1 MNATNWNNI
10 VQDLFGQP
18 NANTTPPTPLEADGA
33 VDTSSGITAALSVS
47 PSEMQQD
54 VRKAILTPVQK
65 GNPDGMTAMSSN
77 DGRWKDALA
86 GALDDYGM
94 GDSVDLYGNAKV
106 GPQLQ
111 AEPPTLTEDPNAKL
125 REQVAER
132 ELLRAQLRPEDGDAG
147 SGLVRAAFMLN
158 AAAPYTNDDA
168 VTAWQLSQKLN
179 MPLHMT
185 LGSLDTAKRM
195 AAEIVPQDLKDFA
208 PAFLR
213 LAQYDYDSVLF
224 WQHDLTTA
232 NAVAAAFD
240 GLDSNR
246 IGGLSGGLRYAG
258 ERRMLPDD
266 TDSRLTATAH
276 GLEKGGLSLAQG
288 ALTVG
293 KAALEGLGKAE
304 GLGQYIAE
312 GLISAATPNAL
323 PVDKPETVTPA
334 VEQWFGDMAQVAT
347 RAMGEISVDAPYAGK
362 TVWDNPEV
370 LADSRWWLENGIST
384 AMSSLPAIAAY
395 VTGGKLAAV
404 GAGFAMEAS
413 SMYNELIADGMPDGP
428 VPRGWS
434 TVYGL
439 VAGVLEATGADAI
452 FGGMPA
458 VKKTFKGM
466 MSGAVKGSVKDAA
479 KYGASRAGMGFFGE
493 GGTEWL
499 QGLAQAGFEGI
510 AKDKP
515 VGEIMSDMV
524 EATKQLESFILG
536 GALGGVMSGVHA
548 RGEVRGERLRAD
560 IMESLKRAANTPEM
574 VAAREEIQAINYEGA
589 AAQSRMAFAQSL
601 EKAAAAADSS
611 SLHAADPA
619 LFEQESAKLIP
630 EEAREVW
637 LDVETVQDFVNGR
650 LAAPTQA
657 EQEGAVQTFSQT
669 ENTEQAV
676 PEQAAQRLEALGL
689 TQQDIDS
696 AVATQAQGVKIST
709 MRLVA
714 RFNGAERKALLEAA
728 RSEPGGMSLSE
739 AKSFDPVTRSEEA
752 AARIRSASQTGA
764 EVSKEKT
771 RLKQEFVQVGYAPHM
786 AEYYATL
793 HAEQARAFADR
804 YGMDPVMLLLER
816 SIVRGEPGN
825 VGDNAL
831 YHPMNP
837 GTDLDAPVKV
847 VEVQPRFAGQNA
859 KVLRKRF
866 PKEIRAAVLDAFKA
880 GVVNEDS
887 GLTVGMSVRDFQE
900 HLKVVDG
907 RHELEHMEAVAALPE
922 LMRAARLVE
931 SHRDKKPSAGSN
943 LKQVHRFMSALNI
956 GGNDFAVM
964 LTVKEFKDGSASL
977 NMENP
982 VKLYHH
988 RIEKALSSSDTGK
1001 PAMPP
1006 TTYQKRDVEQSP
1018 SGSSVDINAHEYSL
1032 RSLLE
1037 DVNDSEG
1044 NRFFQQ
1050 QRGAVSFTSSGKS
1063 ITSIFKDA
1071 SDPST
1076 PIHEGAHVFIN
1087 DLIRVVMDGGRIAEQ
1102 RYASDFTAV
1111 QQDTA
1116 IDDSLRQR
1124 RQRTLTQRWN
1134 QHKQGLWQARQDLE
1148 VLVENA
1154 NAQREA
1160 HGKASGM
1167 DLPEVPLEAA
1177 LTGTLTQEQIRTLQ
1191 EVNATAFE
1199 GYVRVGNAPS
1209 DKLKGVFHRMK
1220 EWLKSLYRS
1229 ATVMGVKPR
1238 PEVAR
1243 VFDRMLATDAAI
1255 HNSRAKAA
1263 MAHEGDFFAAIA
1275 AGENSP
1281 ADAIPPDTASAD
1293 AAPPEG
1299 YASGTRDQWTRKDR
1313 INYKAALNLE
1323 GNEQARL
1330 QELYTLAEAEVSAR
1344 MDKEALKDR
1353 NRRWK
1358 EYYAE
1363 GKTLAAEDVFYEVVA
1378 ALTVKKDAPFSG
1390 ISREWLERMYGK
1402 AAVTDLRNTS
1412 LGRKIINN
1420 SDGMAL
1426 DAVGITDMVGG
1437 AARAEAMGVND
1448 ADGLYNYLHDNI
1460 VVRQRSIPADARNHA
1475 ERRMAEDDRLAE
1487 KSADVPGEAYRK
1499 YLDEIEAT
1507 VLRMAARQGAAWRT
1521 PEQQARWVEQ
1531 NRMPLAHVRQRV
1543 KAELRNKPLHDIM
1556 PNMFVGEVRKALQD
1570 RNSALSAG
1578 NALDALAAVDRA
1590 RTALE
1595 SWIEANRI
1603 IKEREA
1609 FEKLA
1614 ARLAVVKRDVV
1625 TPEAWNAIQD
1635 VLERFQ
1641 TVPKRKGRDEAK
1653 PLQEVVDSLA
1663 HAAGAVQTGPAV
1675 ADWLLNGTQEA
1686 NYKDLTIEELQDV
1699 KDLLFMLERTG
1710 RDALA
1715 SNKASEAAKVKE
1727 VADAGAASMS
1737 GLKRDVLATA
1747 GSKLRQ
1753 WQDWSR
1759 KFFSSFSA
1767 IQWQMRQADGF
1778 TNLGPKGKRGVN
1790 EVRIYGAIVEGE
1802 SRREIRMRA
1811 LTDRLSP
1818 VFQRLAE
1825 SAKRMEKEKGKAFM
1839 GADNKPLPV
1848 PESMRQVSRNNWTA
1862 DNVIALALN
1871 LGNEGNAAR
1880 LREGFPDLKPGVLA
1894 QLLGDDA
1901 ARLVFRDWAGKD
1913 NEGLLTAKDWQDVQ
1927 EIWDTLHTQWTDI
1940 RATHERLY
1948 GFKPRGVEA
1957 REITLSIGGKAV
1969 TLSGGYYPAVYDPQI
1984 SKEVAGRNEKQDAL
1998 ARGEAIY
2005 SIPAARK
2012 GFTKGRANSGAG
2024 KPLMLSTGVVMSHL
2038 NDVTRFIEL
2047 AETVRFADRVTQSSQ
2062 WAQAYTAAFGKAQY
2076 DAIRPNLKNIVLEDR
2091 PPMDAFSIAAEKA
2104 RAHLIPWGLGWNF
2117 KTALLQSTALFP
2129 AMNDLGAANVMR
2141 GVSALGIGRYAL
2153 VQEIWKNSP
2162 YMKSRASNIDQ
2173 DLRKAVKSIDER
2185 TRQKAVNLLGA
2196 EVTWDKVVEAGMLP
2210 LISVDMATSSAIW
2223 LAAYSKEMGSLM
2235 NGPIGTQGIDP
2246 SNQYHTAAVLAADM
2260 AVKAVNPDFNP
2271 SSRSAFLRDRGVVR
2285 LLNMFS
2291 SAVVLFAQRRA
2302 YNAQA
2307 LKQAWHQAGKDKTAR
2322 LSAVGSYAR
2331 YEAYDFLL
2339 PAVAMGLLQSLVGG
2353 SDDPDKWAR
2362 NIGSAYLDAFAMRL
2376 PVAGGVISSLI
2387 TNETWRGMSTVFEQ
2401 PVKMGQRLAGALHK
2415 GDEEKIVGAMADGLS
2430 FMTKIPVSRV
2440 VRSGMRGY
2448 EQWQRGDGT
2457 PFSVLMPSPG
2467 K

>member
-1 MNATNWNNI
+1 MTQHYEDIAEK
-10 VQDLFGQP
+10 LFKVPAQQSQT
-18 NANTTPPTPLEADGA
+18 AIHLEAEGA
-33 VDTSSGITAALSVS
+33 VDTSGGINAALTAE
-47 PSEMQQD
+47 PGMMPQQ
-54 VRKAILTPVQK
+54 VRKGLLLPIAR
-65 GNPDGMTAMSSN
+65 GNPDGMTAVTSN
-77 DGRWKDALA
+77 DDSWKDALA
-86 GALDDYGM
+86 GTLNDYGM
-94 GDSVDLYGNAKV
+94 PDTVDLYGNAKV

-125 REQVAER
+125 RKQMMER
-132 ELLRAQLRPEDGDAG
+132 EIARSELRPMDGDAE
-147 SGLVRAAFMLN
+147 SGLVRATFMLN
-158 AAAPYTNDDA
+158 AASKHSFGDA
-168 VTAWQLSQKLN
+168 MSAWQLSQKLD
-179 MPLHMT
+179 MPFDMT
-185 LGSLDTAKRM
+185 LENL
-195 AAEIVPQDLKDFA
+195 AAARLSASEIVPEDIKDFA

-224 WQHDLTTA
+224 WQHDLATA

-266 TDSRLTATAH
+266 PDSRLTAIAH
-276 GLEKGGLSLAQG
+276 GMEKGGLSLAQG

-312 GLISAATPNAL
+312 GIISTVTPNAL
-323 PVDKPETVTPA
+323 PVEKPATATPA
-334 VEQWFGDMAQVAT
+334 VEQWFGNMAQVAT
-347 RAMGEISVDAPYAGK
+347 RAMGEVSVDAPYAGK

-1460 VVRQRSIPADARNHA
+1460 VVRQRSIAADARNHA

-1499 YLDEIEAT
+1499 YLDEVEAT

-1543 KAELRNKPLHDIM
+1543 KAELRNKPLRDIM

-1570 RNSALSAG
+1570 RNAALSAG
-1578 NALDALAAVDRA
+1578 NALDALDAVDRA

-1609 FEKLA
+1609 FEKQA
-1614 ARLAVVKRDVV
+1614 ARLAAVKRDVV
-1625 TPEAWNAIQD
+1625 APEAWNAIQD

-1641 TVPKRKGRDEAK
+1641 TVPKRKGRDEAMS
-1653 PLQEVVDSLA
+1653 LENVVESLA
-1663 HAAGAVQTGPAV
+1663 GSAGAVQTGPAV
-1675 ADWLLNGTQEA
+1675 ADWLLNGTEEI
-1686 NYKDLTIEELQDV
+1686 NYKDLTVEELQDV
-1699 KDLLFMLERTG
+1699 KDLLAVLERTG
-1710 RDALA
+1710 RDTLA

-1737 GLKRDVLATA
+1737 GLKRDILATA

-1753 WQDWSR
+1753 WQDWTRS
-1759 KFFSSFSA
+1759 FFSGLGA
-1767 IQWQMRQADGF
+1767 LQWQMRMADGF
-1778 TNLGPKGKRGVN
+1778 TNMGPDGKRGVS
-1790 EVRIYGAIVEGE
+1790 EGRIYAAAVEGE
-1802 SRREIRMRA
+1802 TRREVRMRT
-1811 LTDRLSP
+1811 LTEQLSP
-1818 VFQRLAE
+1818 VLHRLVK
-1825 SAKRMEKEKGKAFM
+1825 SALRMETEKGQAFI
-1839 GADNKPLPV
+1839 GKDNKPLPV
-1848 PESMRQVSRNNWTA
+1848 PDVMRQISRNNWTP
-1862 DNVIALALN
+1862 DMVISMALN
-1871 LGNEGNAAR
+1871 LGNEGNTSR
-1880 LREGFPDLKPGVLA
+1880 LREGYPDLKPETVA
-1894 QLLGDDA
+1894 HLLGDDA
-1901 ARLVFRDWAGKD
+1901 TRLMFRDWTSTGND
-1913 NEGLLTAKDWQDVQ
+1913 GLLTVQDWQDIQNVWN
-1927 EIWDTLHTQWTDI
+1927 ILHTQWTDI
-1940 RATHERLY
+1940 QATHERMY

-1957 REITLSIGGKAV
+1957 RPLAINVGGQS
-1969 TLSGGYYPAVYDPQI
+1969 LNLPGGYYPVAYDPQL
-1984 SKEVAGRNEKQDAL
+1984 SPRVAAYTEKQDAL
-1998 ARGEAIY
+1998 ARSDSMFAV
-2005 SIPAARK
+2005 PAAKRS
-2012 GFTKGRANSGAG
+2012 FTKARADGGAG
-2024 KPLMLSTGVVMSHL
+2024 TPIMLQTGVIMSHL
-2038 NDVTRFIEL
+2038 NDITRFIEL
-2047 AETVRFADRVTQSSQ
+2047 AETVRFADRVTQSPQ
-2062 WAQAYTAAFGKAQY
+2062 WRQAFMSAFGKNRY
-2076 DAIRPNLKNIVLEDR
+2076 DAIRPNLKNLVLEEK
-2091 PPMDAFSIAAEKA
+2091 PPTDSISVFAEWSRKK
-2104 RAHLIPWGLGWNF
+2104 LIPWGLGWNL
-2117 KTALLQSTALFP
+2117 KTALLQATAIFP
-2129 AMNDLGAANVMR
+2129 AMNDLGAVETMR
-2141 GVSALGIGRYAL
+2141 GVAALAKGRYAL
-2153 VQEIWKNSP
+2153 VEQVWEVSP
-2162 YMKSRASNIDQ
+2162 YMKSRAGNIDQ
-2173 DLRKAVKSIDER
+2173 DLRKAFKSIDER
-2185 TRQKAVNLLGA
+2185 TRQKAMNVLGK
-2196 EVTWDKVVEAGMLP
+2196 ELTWEDVVDAGMLP
-2210 LISVDMATSSAIW
+2210 LITVDMATSCAIW
-2223 LAAYSKEMGSLM
+2223 LAAYNREVGRLM
-2235 NGPIGTQGIDP
+2235 NGKAGSPGIDP
-2246 SNQYHTAAVLAADM
+2246 SSQYHAEAVLAADM

-2271 SSRSAFLRDRGVVR
+2271 SSRSDYLRNKGMVR
-2285 LLNMFS
+2285 LVNMFS
-2291 SAVVLFAQRRA
+2291 SAVVLFAQRRE
-2302 YNAQA
+2302 YNALA
-2307 LKQAWHQAGKDKTAR
+2307 LKQALHKARQEGHGKAEAWGK
-2322 LSAVGSYAR
+2322 YAR
-2331 YEAYDFLL
+2331 YEMYDFAL
-2339 PAVAMGLLQSLVGG
+2339 PGIAMGILLALARGEDDSERWAKTMGKAYMDTALMRVPFVG
-2353 SDDPDKWAR
+2353 
-2362 NIGSAYLDAFAMRL
+2362 NII
-2376 PVAGGVISSLI
+2376 GGLI
-2387 TNETWRGMSTVFEQ
+2387 EGEMWLGAQTVFDV
-2401 PVKMGQRLAGALHK
+2401 PVTLSKRIRAAGD
-2415 GDEEKIVGAMADGLS
+2415 DEEKWAWALADAIS
-2430 FMTKIPVSRV
+2430 FWTRVPLSRV
-2440 VRSGMRGY
+2440 ARSGVRGY
-2448 EQWQRGDGT
+2448 DQWQRGDGT
-2457 PFSVLMPSPG
+2457 PLSVLMPRPG